1 MKTIILDHTRI
12 ERTVKRIAFQI
23 LEHCH
28 EDTEITLIG
37 VKPRG
42 VWVAKQIESALSEIS
57 EFKVSF
63 GEIEVENL
71 GDLNSLESIIT
82 GKSIILIDDVI
93 KSGETMMIAASAIVN
108 LKPKLL
114 ITACLVDRKHR
125 RFPIQSDFTGL
136 SLATTIQEHIRLVI
150 DPVPTIYLE

>member
-12 ERTVKRIAFQI
+12 ERTIKRIAIQI
-23 LEHCH
+23 VEQCH
-28 EDTEITLIG
+28 EQEVVTLIG

-42 VWVAKQIESALSEIS
+42 VWVAEQIQSALNEIS
-57 EFKVSF
+57 EFKVDF
-63 GEIEVENL
+63 GSIDIADLSALDGLSSLVE
-71 GDLNSLESIIT
+71 
-82 GKSIILIDDVI
+82 GKSVILVDDVI

-108 LKPKLL
+108 LKPQLL

-136 SLATTIQEHIRLVI
+136 TLATTMQEHIQLVI
-150 DPVPTIYLE
+150 KPKPTIYLE